1 MRRSLTSAANL
12 IKGHWQLIAI
22 VVLVFVFWNTFVVL
36 PLKLL
41 IVYLHELSHAIAIIL
56 TGGSVESLSVS
67 TRQGGLVIGRGGNRF
82 ISLTAG
88 YLGSLLLG
96 MGLLLIAL
104 RTNADKAVLGVF
116 GGVMV
121 LVTLLYVRD
130 PFAIAFCAG
139 TGAVML
145 AVAWYLSRNL
155 CDLILRVIGL
165 TSMIYVPFDIFDD
178 TIRRSGVRSDAYMLA
193 EEFGGTTMM
202 WGGLW
207 LVLSLLMIG
216 FGLKNMLGRDSNV
229 RIDLR
234 IK

>member
-165 TSMIYVPFDIFDD
+165 TSMIYVPFDIIDD

-207 LVLSLLMIG
+207 LVLSLVMIG

-229 RIDLR
+229 RIGLR